1 MSALDGAGAAAVFLA
16 LDTAT
21 DVPSL
26 ALGTATDP
34 GEDLRVPSR
43 RDLSREIERATAAL
57 LARERVDVGGLA
69 GVIVADG
76 PGSFT
81 GLRIGIAFAKGLCRA
96 GGLPLLAAPSMLG
109 AAFAASGGAGS
120 VLVAYDAL
128 RGDVYRALYRFAAG
142 GKAAPAVEVVSP
154 PSLVPGD
161 APAPDAPGLRHAG
174 AAHAS
179 AGALLRLR
187 AVAGGLAVVE
197 APDRWEPAYGRLAEA
212 EVRRRAGQH

>member
-1 MSALDGAGAAAVFLA
+1 MSSSLFLA

-26 ALGTATDP
+26 ALGTAADP
-34 GEDLRVPSR
+34 GEEQRVPSR
-43 RDLSREIERATAAL
+43 RDLSREIERVTAAL
-57 LARERVDVGGLA
+57 LARGRLEVGGLA

-109 AAFAASGGAGS
+109 AAFAAGGGAGN
-120 VLVAYDAL
+120 VLVEYDAL
-128 RGDVYRALYRFAAG
+128 RGDVYRALYRFSRGERGPTVEVASPPAL
-142 GKAAPAVEVVSP
+142 APAGSP
-154 PSLVPGD
+154 PPDVPGRM
-161 APAPDAPGLRHAG
+161 LAG

-179 AGALLRLR
+179 AAALVRLR

-197 APDRWEPAYGRLAEA
+197 EPDRWEPAYGRLAEA